1 ADTNADYPA
10 GDKIDLSG
18 FKDFNSL
25 ASVSEEATDVS
36 GGLLLSLATGSSVLI
51 LGKSVA
57 DLSSMSGD
65 FIYG

>member
-1 ADTNADYPA
+1 MLGPD
-10 GDKIDLSG
+10 
-18 FKDFNSL
+18 
-25 ASVSEEATDVS
+25 VVS
-36 GGLLLSLATGSSVLI
+36 GGLLLSLATGSSVTI